1 MLNTN
6 CYDRVNSS
14 IYVLTRGKCICKS
27 MFFQES
33 IYIERNIP
41 SHGVKRV
48 SRVNNKFIT
57 CVRAFVKK
65 NVLVCC
71 AYIQFVLLF
80 VKRQKSVK

>member
-27 MFFQES
+27 MFFQEKKFHS
-33 IYIERNIP
+33 SRNIP
-41 SHGVKRV
+41 SHNGVKRV
-48 SRVNNKFIT
+48 SRVIT
-57 CVRAFVKK
+57 NSYMRSCVRKK
-65 NVLVCC
+65 KMVLVCY

-80 VKRQKSVK
+80 VKR

>member
-6 CYDRVNSS
+6 CYERVNSS

-27 MFFQES
+27 MFFQEKFHS
-33 IYIERNIP
+33 IKKYLP
-41 SHGVKRV
+41 SQWCQK
-48 SRVNNKFIT
+48 SFKSDNKFIT

-80 VKRQKSVK
+80 VKR